1 MKSSFLLVLSTVP
14 NAKAGQKIAKS
25 LVGEK
30 LAACVNISA
39 PLHSIYSWK
48 GKLCSEKEQL
58 LLIKTRAALYKK
70 LEKRL
75 RELHPYEVPEII
87 ALPIARGSGDY
98 LAWLHTQ
105 TL

>member
-1 MKSSFLLVLSTVP
+1 MKPSFLLVLSTVP
-14 NAKAGQKIAKS
+14 NAKVGRKIAKS
-25 LVGEK
+25 LVEEK
-30 LAACVNISA
+30 LAACVNLSA
-39 PLHSIYSWK
+39 PLESIYVWK
-48 GKLCSEKEQL
+48 GKRCSEKEHL
-58 LLIKTRAALYKK
+58 LLIKTRAALYKM